1 MITTCII
8 LIGLIISAVLF
19 FGKKDKWFETIPGKE
34 GDRFGNGHRDEKKV
48 FRPTVLIVPLIMVM
62 TTFIFAAIQPF
73 RLERINAG
81 CVGIEVKLSGSER
94 GVTDYKYKT
103 GWVIYNK
110 WVKQIIEIPTT
121 IQHIEYKEQPVT
133 TKGGFPT
140 VINPTFNYSVKPET
154 AGDMYVNLRSSL
166 AVLEQGWIKTAIVGA
181 ANDVANTWT
190 IDSVFNNLGVFEL
203 SIKAECN
210 KRLDRWFS
218 IDQLRINITPPDA
231 LKESIAQKTKAIQD
245 VQVAENNRKVMIAQG
260 ESRIAKARAD
270 STVSMIGALT
280 EAAVI
285 KTKQQQLTPMYI
297 DWLKT
302 TKWDGALPTTIL
314 GNSNGV
320 MLNLGN

>member
-1 MITTCII
+1 MIQTIII
-8 LIGLIISAVLF
+8 LTGIAIAVFILWSNRAKLVSKKVTPPVNQYASEKVETVYGVKYFVAASGIFVLF
-19 FGKKDKWFETIPGKE
+19 I
-34 GDRFGNGHRDEKKV
+34 
-48 FRPTVLIVPLIMVM
+48 L
-62 TTFIFAAIQPF
+62 AAIIQPY
-73 RLERINAG
+73 RIERINAG

-103 GWVIYNK
+103 GWVIYNA
-110 WVKQIIEIPTT
+110 WLKQVIEIPTT

-140 VINPTFNYSVKPET
+140 VINPTFNYSVKPDM

-166 AVLEQGWIKTAIVGA
+166 SVLEQGWIKTAIVGA

-190 IDSVFNNLGVFEL
+190 IDSVFNNLGAFEL
-203 SIKAECN
+203 CIKAECN

-218 IDQLRINITPPDA
+218 IDQLRINITPPEA

-245 VQVAENNRKVMIAQG
+245 VQVAENNKKVMIAQG
-260 ESRIAKARAD
+260 ESRIAKAKAD
-270 STVSMIGALT
+270 STVSMISALT

-297 DWLKT
+297 DWLKAN
-302 TKWDGALPTTIL
+302 KWNGQLPTTIL
-314 GNSNGV
+314 GNGNGV
-320 MLNLGN
+320 MLNLN

>member
-1 MITTCII
+1 MIITGII
-8 LIGLIISAVLF
+8 LIGLIIGLIILIPQ
-19 FGKKDKWFETIPGKE
+19 WNEIFEEEEYSRLWAPVGI
-34 GDRFGNGHRDEKKV
+34 FI
-48 FRPTVLIVPLIMVM
+48 LSIIVAI
-62 TTFIFAAIQPF
+62 IQPY
-73 RLERINAG
+73 RVERINAG
-81 CVGIEVKLSGSER
+81 SVGIEVRLSGSDR

-103 GWVIYNK
+103 GWVVYNS
-110 WVKQIIEIPTT
+110 WIKQIVEIPTT

-245 VQVAENNRKVMIAQG
+245 VQVAENNKKVVIAQG
-260 ESRIAKARAD
+260 ESNIAKARAD
-270 STVSMIGALT
+270 STRDMIRALT
-280 EAAVI
+280 EVAII
-285 KTKQQQLTPMYI
+285 KAKQQQLTPMYI
-297 DWLKT
+297 DWIKAD
-302 TKWDGALPTTIL
+302 KWDGQLPSTIL
-314 GNSNGV
+314 GNGNGV
-320 MLNLGN
+320 MLNLN